1 MISNFGPVVDEMV
14 RKLWEENMR
23 PYEEKYVREC
33 YQAMQEEHDA
43 CGIGLVVNIDGK
55 KEYRRRRLPHR

>member
-1 MISNFGPVVDEMV
+1 MDSGD
-14 RKLWEENMR
+14 WEENMR
-23 PYEEKYVREC
+23 PYEEKYVKEC

-55 KEYRRRRLPHR
+55 RNPGSDLTQVL